1 MKPIL
6 EVKDV
11 TVRYPHT
18 THSAIEDISF
28 ELKPDSI
35 TALIGPNGS
44 GKSTLLKAILGFVPF
59 TGKIQLNGTTISTQL
74 NKIGYVPQRFS
85 FDTSFPITVHEFL
98 HLACAQKSFDAEINN
113 LMDEVNMNGKDSK
126 LLSSLSGGQL
136 QRILLVRSLLQNPQL
151 LILDEPEAGVD
162 VGGEQS
168 FYTLLQKLVIEKHLT
183 VLIATHELD
192 IVHTFADKVLCI
204 NQKLVCTG
212 TPKSVLTQE
221 MFQNLYGQHLKFYGH
236 KHTDTKT

>member
-1 MKPIL
+1 MSPIL
-6 EVKDV
+6 EVKNV
-11 TVRYPHT
+11 TVRYPHAS
-18 THSAIEDISF
+18 HNAIEDISF
-28 ELKPDSI
+28 ELKPESI

-59 TGKIQLNGTTISTQL
+59 KGKIRLNDRDVREQLNR
-74 NKIGYVPQRFS
+74 IGYVPQRFS

-98 HLACAQKSFDAEINN
+98 HLSCAQKSFDDEIST
-113 LMDEVNMNGKDSK
+113 LMEEVNMKGKDRK
-126 LLSSLSGGQL
+126 LLSALSGGQL

-168 FYTLLQKLVIEKHLT
+168 FYTLLQKLVTEKHLT

-192 IVHTFADKVLCI
+192 IVHTFADNVLCI

-212 TPKSVLTQE
+212 TQNVLTQE
-221 MFQNLYGQHLKFYGH
+221 MFQNLYGHHLKFYGH
-236 KHTDTKT
+236 HHDKT

>member
-1 MKPIL
+1 MNTIL
-6 EVKDV
+6 QADDI
-11 TVRYPHT
+11 TVRYPHA
-18 THSAIEDISF
+18 THNAIEDISF
-28 ELKPDSI
+28 ELLPESI

-44 GKSTLLKAILGFVPF
+44 GKSTLLKAILGFIPF
-59 TGKIQLNGTTISTQL
+59 TGKIRLNGKNITSQL

-98 HLACAQKSFDAEINN
+98 HLACAQKSFDTEINS
-113 LMDEVNMNGKDSK
+113 LMEEVNMNGMDSK

-168 FYTLLQKLVIEKHLT
+168 FYILLQKLVTEKHLT

-192 IVHTFADKVLCI
+192 IVHTFADNVLCI

-212 TPKSVLTQE
+212 KPKNVLTQE
-221 MFQNLYGQHLKFYGH
+221 MFQNLYGHHLKFYGH
-236 KHTDTKT
+236 QHHDAKS

>member
-1 MKPIL
+1 MYPIL
-6 EVKDV
+6 KAEDV
-11 TVRYPHT
+11 TVKYPHAY
-18 THSAIEDISF
+18 HNAIENISF
-28 ELKPDSI
+28 ALQPKSI
-35 TALIGPNGS
+35 TAIIGPNGS
-44 GKSTLLKAILGFVPF
+44 GKSTLLKAILGFLPF
-59 TGKIQLNGTTISTQL
+59 KGQIQLNGKDIVSQR
-74 NKIGYVPQRFS
+74 NRVGYVPQRFS

-98 HLACAQKSFDAEINN
+98 HLACAQKNFDTEIQF
-113 LMDEVNMNGKDSK
+113 LMKEVDMKGYDAN

-168 FYTLLQKLVIEKHLT
+168 FYTLLQKLVADKQLT

-204 NQKLVCTG
+204 NQKLICTG
-212 TPKSVLTQE
+212 TPKKVLTKE
-221 MFQNLYGQHLKFYGH
+221 MFQNLYGHHLKFYGH
-236 KHTDTKT
+236 RHDASH